1 MDEANQNQSEEKIVA
16 EFAKNDR
23 ETVKLRLSVFRG
35 KEYVDLRLY
44 IKGADGE
51 EIPTKKGVN
60 LPIEKIP
67 ELKKAIAKL
76 K

>member
-1 MDEANQNQSEEKIVA
+1 MEEKTEDQEKIIYQF
-16 EFAKNDR
+16 EKNER
-23 ETVKLRLSVFRG
+23 ETVKLRTSVFKG

-44 IKGADGE
+44 IKGPDGD

-60 LPIEKIP
+60 LPIEKIS
-67 ELKKAIAKL
+67 ELKKAISKL